1 MNKLPPIKTINDEPV
16 TEIMIPRFGNKMFK
30 VHERSVLHTM
40 DIEIDSTRDMSDDEY
55 DIYNRRIFKLLLK
68 NDKVLPGDILYV
80 TSCNLEDTLIH
91 DIRIIYVDE
100 FGQKN
105 YERVPCNLYDDESSI
120 YCGIPIYKELLN
132 LNPHFFRSTE
142 FRVAEHIKEPY
153 NRLTI
158 SVKSVI
164 KNQEE
169 SEKTKEEQRARLY
182 SLSSNEQTNILK
194 EAFDTYLKDTRDG
207 KNAQSPP
214 LIKMM
219 EIYGEDW
226 SDYMYSFYTTK

>member
-1 MNKLPPIKTINDEPV
+1 MNKLQPIKTINDEPV

-30 VHERSVLHTM
+30 VHERSVLHVM
-40 DIEIDSTRDMSDDEY
+40 DIEIDSTKDMSDDEY

-80 TSCNLEDTLIH
+80 TSCNFEDTLIH

-169 SEKTKEEQRARLY
+169 SEKTKKFL
-182 SLSSNEQTNILK
+182 
-194 EAFDTYLKDTRDG
+194 
-207 KNAQSPP
+207 
-214 LIKMM
+214 
-219 EIYGEDW
+219 
-226 SDYMYSFYTTK
+226 